1 MKRLATLFI
10 LTILVATA
18 GFAKPKKYKDLSG
31 NIAVKGELT
40 KEYRQSPAGT
50 PVIIR
55 RVVKMK
61 NPGESSNN
69 ICYAVEM
76 NGIQETIPLN
86 EMNHIA
92 ISAPQTD
99 REFWQ
104 QIYLKNHLYE
114 YFSDRGYKHKLR
126 QEIDEECLDYLD
138 KLNEIAYQE
147 DYIVSYVQGVFS
159 KLNATTIDSN
169 RGESL
174 NIRIMLPNGSMVIS
188 TGLLCILDSE
198 DELAAVIACELGH
211 YVLDHQVN
219 NIYRAERRAKRA
231 AFWADVFATT
241 ASAAL
246 DVAYWDDDKDAYA
259 VSLVADIGAIASLLS
274 IPATDRLGMKYKTS
288 QETSSD
294 RIARQLLAFKGY
306 NPDGVASALSKI
318 IGYYTLHHRSND
330 IPRYGSISDLQKRI
344 EKAGKAHNLSARP
357 YLRTTSDVIS
367 FNAAMNY
374 ANKQYKET
382 ARLIR
387 KNIDNRL
394 ATDNDYVI
402 LVKAEMALSNT
413 EEVNN
418 RSLAML
424 DKAKELAGTSPNL
437 DIYKQKILLL
447 MRMNKQAQA
456 ADILKEYIILLSDYE
471 GQGIEGAEKEW
482 TDKEIGWA
490 NRMLDRISRI

>member
-18 GFAKPKKYKDLSG
+18 GFAKPQKYKDLSG

-86 EMNHIA
+86 EMGHIA

-126 QEIDEECLDYLD
+126 QESDEECL
-138 KLNEIAYQE
+138 E
-147 DYIVSYVQGVFS
+147 YVQGVFS

-174 NIRIMLPNGSMVIS
+174 NIRIIQSPEPDAFMLPNGSMVIS
-188 TGLLCILDSE
+188 TGLLCTLDSE

-211 YVLDHQVN
+211 FVLDHQVN

-246 DVAYWDDDKDAYA
+246 DVAYWDDNEDAYA

-288 QETSSD
+288 QEISSD
-294 RIARQLLAFKGY
+294 RLARQLLAFKGY
-306 NPDGVASALSKI
+306 NPDGIASALGKI
-318 IGYYTLHHRSND
+318 IGYYNLHQRNKD
-330 IPRYGSISDLQKRI
+330 IPRYGSIGNLQKRI
-344 EKAGKAHNLSARP
+344 EKAGESHSLSARP
-357 YLRTTSDVIS
+357 YLRTTSDVVS
-367 FNAAMNY
+367 FNASMNY
-374 ANKQYKET
+374 ANKRYKET

-394 ATDNDYVI
+394 ATDNDYII

-418 RSLAML
+418 RCLAML
-424 DKAKELAGTSPNL
+424 DKAQEMAGTSPNL

-456 ADILKEYIILLSDYE
+456 ADILKEYITLLSAYE
-471 GQGIEGAEKEW
+471 GQGIEGTEKEW
-482 TDKEIGWA
+482 TNKEIGWA
-490 NRMLDRISRI
+490 NQMLDRISRI